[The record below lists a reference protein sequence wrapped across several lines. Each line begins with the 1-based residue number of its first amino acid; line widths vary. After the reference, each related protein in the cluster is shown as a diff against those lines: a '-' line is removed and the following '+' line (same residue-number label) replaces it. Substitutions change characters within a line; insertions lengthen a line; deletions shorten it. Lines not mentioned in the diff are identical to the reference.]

1 MLTYLD
7 ISLNFFFSLA
17 ADTILFNSLY
27 NQESFLSKINSHLKM
42 QPDYKIKDMHSIIQP
57 KCRVIYYPLNINAI
71 DIHLSTV
78 SKEYYGDLYIVWPHR
93 WEFDKNPDT
102 FFRTLC
108 RLQDTGYQFK
118 VGSWF
123 EFENNHL

>member
-1 MLTYLD
+1 
-7 ISLNFFFSLA
+7 
-17 ADTILFNSLY
+17 
-27 NQESFLSKINSHLKM
+27 M
-42 QPDYKIKDMHSIIQP
+42 QPDYKMVDMHFIIQP

-78 SKEYYGDLYIVWPHR
+78 TKEDYDDLYIVWPHR

-108 RLQDTGYQFK
+108 KLQDTGYKFK
-118 VGSWF
+118 VGSW
-123 EFENNHL
+123 L